1 MKIRQHYEKKKS
13 ELKPIFLHRLTYIY
27 CCWRFEVVFNQQVS
41 KYDKNMAEMLR
52 QTEEIKQKM
61 IFEKVKLRELEEY
74 FAKIDANQKRQNEEV
89 SILAAFRTRVYRAEM
104 VLYDA
109 ARVIQKIAFNSVT
122 QYILSYILT

>member
-1 MKIRQHYEKKKS
+1 
-13 ELKPIFLHRLTYIY
+13 
-27 CCWRFEVVFNQQVS
+27 
-41 KYDKNMAEMLR
+41 MAEMLR